1 MILSVGYPRCLGLRN
16 GSRKVAL
23 AHRSNNITS
32 MRHMAAGVAAPDK
45 QQGAHL
51 DRDQREMARLESADA
66 FAELVD
72 MNYPKKQSVNRPQK
86 VSTMVSHCNSPMFE
100 GSAADLYFLSS
111 AVDL

>member
-1 MILSVGYPRCLGLRN
+1 MILSVGHPRCLGLRN
-16 GSRKVAL
+16 GSLKVAL
-23 AHRSNNITS
+23 AHRSNDSTQ

-45 QQGAHL
+45 QGAQL
-51 DRDQREMARLESADA
+51 DRRDQREMARLESVDA

-100 GSAADLYFLSS
+100 GSAADL
-111 AVDL
+111 